1 MFMGSFVLRVYR
13 SMIHG
18 TDLSFGPTITKFFN
32 ESSETW
38 GLALYAATARQRKP
52 GSRS

>member
-1 MFMGSFVLRVYR
+1 MGLSRLFMGSFVLRVYR

-18 TDLSFGPTITKFFN
+18 TDLSFGPTITKFFS

-38 GLALYAATARQRKP
+38 GLIQAATP
-52 GSRS
+52 